1 MRSILTFLFLFG
13 LYPATGFSQVNVKNL
28 DRSVVLIVGVANGKA
43 ITSGSG
49 FVIANEV
56 VVTNHHVGG
65 NNELVVLTPGVKGAA
80 KAYNA
85 KKIWGSKDYDIQFLR
100 VENLPSPSLP
110 ISSGNL
116 KKGQEVLAIGF
127 PAVADDEI
135 ISHDAIESTVSK
147 GIVGRILDGSWYQN
161 KQQFSL
167 IQHNATINK
176 GNSGGPLLDL
186 CGRVVGVNTR
196 KAFSEIVV
204 TKSGGA
210 ITSQTEGIFFASG
223 GKILT
228 ELLASNNITFT
239 NKSSECELSN
249 SSLISKSDYLGFLG
263 IILAII
269 MGGAAI
275 FFSLRKTQVVAE
287 TYTQFKRRNS
297 LKSLSVSNK
306 GMLAFFLSGI
316 DSTGRNIKIRL
327 DERFSVG
334 SEITIGRDATSRI
347 SLDDPTLSRSHAII
361 KICDGYID
369 ICDLDSTNGTF
380 LNGTKVGS
388 SFTRVQIGQTLSF
401 GKVQLILSR
410 EY

>member
-1 MRSILTFLFLFG
+1 MKSIFVFLFLFG
-13 LYPATGFSQVNVKNL
+13 LYPTAGLSQVNVKNL
-28 DRSVVLIVGVANGKA
+28 DRSVVLIVGVSNGKA
-43 ITSGSG
+43 ISSGSG
-49 FVIANEV
+49 FVISNEV
-56 VVTNHHVGG
+56 VVTNYHVGG
-65 NNELVVLTPGVKGAA
+65 NNELVVLTPGIKGTA
-80 KAYNA
+80 KAFNA

-100 VENLPSPSLP
+100 VANLPSPPLP
-110 ISSGNL
+110 ISSNNL

-127 PAVADDEI
+127 PAVADEEI
-135 ISHDAIESTVSK
+135 VSHDAIESTVSK

-204 TKSGGA
+204 TKGGDA

-228 ELLASNNITFT
+228 ELLSSNNLTFT
-239 NKSSECELSN
+239 NKLSECEFSD
-249 SSLISKSDYLGFLG
+249 SRSKTKSDYLGFLG
-263 IILAII
+263 ILLALL

-287 TYTQFKRRNS
+287 TYTQFKRRNTS
-297 LKSLSVSNK
+297 NSPSVSDKNR
-306 GMLAFFLSGI
+306 LAFLLNGI
-316 DSTGRNIKIRL
+316 DSAGRNIRIRL

-334 SEITIGRDATSRI
+334 SEITIGRDAASRI

-388 SFTRVQIGQTLSF
+388 SFTRVQIGQTVSF

>member
-1 MRSILTFLFLFG
+1 MKAIFVSLLLYG
-13 LYPATGFSQVNVKNL
+13 LYPTVGFTQVNVKNL
-28 DRSVVLIVGVANGKA
+28 DQSVVLIVGVSNGKA
-43 ITSGSG
+43 VSSGSG
-49 FVIANEV
+49 FVISNEV
-56 VVTNHHVGG
+56 VVTNFHVGG

-85 KKIWGSKDYDIQFLR
+85 KKIWGSKDYDLQFLR
-100 VENLPSPSLP
+100 VANLPSPSLP
-110 ISSGNL
+110 ISANSL

-135 ISHDAIESTVSK
+135 VSHDAIESTVSK
-147 GIVGRILDGSWYQN
+147 GIVGRILEGSWYEN

-228 ELLASNNITFT
+228 ELLSSNNLTFT
-239 NKSSECELSN
+239 NKSSNCEVSDLS
-249 SSLISKSDYLGFLG
+249 SKSNYMAF
-263 IILAII
+263 LAIFLAI
-269 MGGAAI
+269 LMGGAAI
-275 FFSLRKTQVVAE
+275 FFSLRKTHVVTE
-287 TYTQFKRRNS
+287 TYTQFKRRNTS
-297 LKSLSVSNK
+297 TSLSISDKNK
-306 GMLAFFLSGI
+306 QAFLLSGF
-316 DSTGRNIKIRL
+316 DSVGRSIKIRL
-327 DERFSVG
+327 DERFSIG
-334 SEITIGRDATSRI
+334 SEITVGRDVTSRI
-347 SLDDPTLSRSHAII
+347 TLDDPTLSRNHAII
-361 KICDGYID
+361 KICNGHIE
-369 ICDLDSTNGTF
+369 ICDLESTNGTF
-380 LNGTKVGS
+380 LDGAKVS
-388 SFTRVQIGQTLSF
+388 SSYTRVQVGQTLLF

-410 EY
+410 E

>member
-1 MRSILTFLFLFG
+1 MKSILVILFLSG
-13 LYPATGFSQVNVKNL
+13 LYPTVGFAQINVKNL

-43 ITSGSG
+43 VSSGSG
-49 FVIANEV
+49 FVISNEV
-56 VVTNHHVGG
+56 VVTNFHVGG
-65 NNELVVLTPGVKGAA
+65 NNELVVLTPGIKGAA

-85 KKIWGSKDYDIQFLR
+85 KKIWGSKDYDLQFLR
-100 VENLPSPSLP
+100 VANLPSPPLP
-110 ISSGNL
+110 ISANGL

-135 ISHDAIESTVSK
+135 VSHDAIESTVSK
-147 GIVGRILDGSWYQN
+147 GIVGRILDGSWYEN

-196 KAFSEIVV
+196 KAFSEILV
-204 TKSGGA
+204 TQSGA

-228 ELLASNNITFT
+228 ELLSSNNLTFT
-239 NKSSECELSN
+239 NKSSNCEVSDLS
-249 SSLISKSDYLGFLG
+249 SKSNYMGFLA
-263 IILAII
+263 IILAVL

-275 FFSLRKTQVVAE
+275 FFSLRKTQVLTE
-287 TYTQFKRRNS
+287 TYTQFKRRNTS
-297 LKSLSVSNK
+297 KSLSVSDKNK
-306 GMLAFFLSGI
+306 QAFLLSGF
-316 DSTGRNIKIRL
+316 DSAGRNIKIRL

-334 SEITIGRDATSRI
+334 SEITIGRDVTSRI

-361 KICDGYID
+361 KICTGYLE

-380 LNGTKVGS
+380 VDGS
-388 SFTRVQIGQTLSF
+388 KISSSYTRVQVGQTLLF

-410 EY
+410 E